1 VRNHTFVPQPDK
13 GGNVSISPIVIGNAL
28 LLPRL
33 TYWPE
38 GHRAEI
44 LISDDALGDIV
55 ISDFF
60 KTREEAER
68 WSERAMLQTAERYV
82 TA

>member
-1 VRNHTFVPQPDK
+1 M
-13 GGNVSISPIVIGNAL
+13 SISPIVIGDAL
-28 LLPRL
+28 LVPRMA
-33 TYWPE
+33 YWPGH

-44 LISDDALGDIV
+44 LISDNALGDIV